1 MSSSYHLIRLEGYL
15 DIGRYPEIRRAFEE
29 APPTVPVLVDLLDAV
44 GVDSVF
50 LSEML
55 LFKRR
60 HRPHAVAVVIP
71 PGGHLAKLFGIASV
85 GEKMNVFTNLSS
97 AIQSL
102 GLEENPEDPPTSAD
116 GAT

>member
-15 DIGRYPEIRRAFEE
+15 DIGRYPEIRSAFED
-29 APPTVPVLVDLLDAV
+29 APANVPVLVDLLDAV

-60 HRPHAVAVVIP
+60 HRPYAVAVVIP

-85 GEKMNVFTNLSS
+85 GEKMNVFTNLSQ
-97 AIQSL
+97 AIHSL
-102 GLEENPEDPPTSAD
+102 GLEEDAENPPASGD
-116 GAT
+116 GAS

>member
-1 MSSSYHLIRLEGYL
+1 MSASYHLIRFEGYL
-15 DIGRYPEIRRAFEE
+15 DIGRYPEIRETFEQ
-29 APPTVPVLVDLLDAV
+29 APKDVPVLVDLLDAV

-60 HRPHAVAVVIP
+60 RRPSPVAVVIA

-85 GEKMNVFTNLSS
+85 GEKMDVFTNLSS
-97 AIQSL
+97 AISAL
-102 GLEENPEDPPTSAD
+102 GLEEGEE
-116 GAT
+116 AT